1 MTPAR
6 LRDATASGD
15 RGDAFNDDAA
25 PLTRDNGMDNEDEA
39 ENSSAADT
47 QEDWINVISK
57 YTKKAKK
64 LTGDGVADSLV
75 PEIEKNQ
82 EY

>member
-1 MTPAR
+1 
-6 LRDATASGD
+6 
-15 RGDAFNDDAA
+15 
-25 PLTRDNGMDNEDEA
+25 MDNEDEA